1 MPIVFGER
9 FGVCCLIFV
18 SLLLFRV
25 GFITFTFWVRY
36 FSSLPVASAP
46 GEGAEYTKAT
56 GWGGTTA
63 IVPLQVRDT
72 FFPPAGVFFGLGLI
86 FLSEYLLYSSCS
98 VSLSIHFLSFVC
110 FFFFVMGGHDSNCTL
125 SLIHI

>member
-98 VSLSIHFLSFVC
+98 VSLLYIPFFCC
-110 FFFFVMGGHDSNCTL
+110 FFFFCY
-125 SLIHI
+125 